1 MTDVDRP
8 DPGDQG
14 MEGDRPDPH
23 ASILEAKWRRPAPL
37 IDSPEMHY
45 PFGATRDAQPPK
57 PIADP
62 PLVSAAL
69 LAGWKQRYQAF
80 KANPLRVYASA
91 AVGCGIL
98 FGVVF
103 AAVSWRMGSANGPY
117 DFGSVTS
124 SAAGLKGHL
133 FTKWDKKLTY
143 RLAVEASDPERKA
156 EFALAVA
163 HPPRPLS
170 VNVRLNDGKGFVLCS
185 WDILLR
191 YDARDAAVFSASDP
205 GVGKGKTDAA
215 HLSTDPR
222 AQALDLAS
230 WNAEE
235 QQREQGKD
243 IFQDEIGPDGQIA
256 AIDAQGAAPCSKDAY
271 ESASYWSLW
280 PNFPSLAEQDELR
293 KRQEE
298 AQARAERPSFATRKK
313 IAPKAAANLT
323 SYSFEGDDEIV
334 EFDASR
340 GIIETAA
347 GKTFFFD
354 KAAGAGVDSRW
365 QDFPVSVHYKCNQN
379 SDCTLLCAGAGAL
392 HTRLRR

>member
-8 DPGDQG
+8 DPGDKG

-62 PLVSAAL
+62 LLVSAAL

-103 AAVSWRMGSANGPY
+103 AAVSWRMGNTDGPY

-124 SAAGLKGHL
+124 SAVGLKGRL
-133 FTKWDKKLTY
+133 FAKWDKQLTY
-143 RLAVEASDPERKA
+143 RLALEASDPGRKA
-156 EFALAVA
+156 GFALAVA

-170 VNVRLNDGKGFVLCS
+170 INVQLNDGKGFALCS
-185 WDILLR
+185 WDILLK
-191 YDARDAAVFSASDP
+191 YDARDTAVLAASSP
-205 GVGKGKTDAA
+205 GTQAGKMDAA
-215 HLSTDPR
+215 IVSKNQP
-222 AQALDLAS
+222 AQAIDFARL
-230 WNAEE
+230 NAEE

-243 IFQDEIGPDGQIA
+243 IFQNEIGPDGQIA
-256 AIDAQGAAPCSKDAY
+256 AINAQGEAPCSKKAY
-271 ESASYWSLW
+271 ESTSYWSLSS
-280 PNFPSLAEQDELR
+280 NFPSLAEQDELR
-293 KRQEE
+293 KRQLE
-298 AQARAERPSFATRKK
+298 AQARAERSSYATRRK
-313 IAPKAAANLT
+313 IAPKASVNLT
-323 SYSFEGDDEIV
+323 PFSFEGDDEIV

-340 GIIETAA
+340 GVIETEA

-354 KAAGAGVDSRW
+354 KAAAAGADSRW

-379 SDCTLLCAGAGAL
+379 ADCTLAHSGAGAL
-392 HTRLRR
+392 HVRLRR